1 MKQLLN
7 NKWAWAVAI
16 LVLLNIASLSTVW
29 AVSCNRMRKHGFRGH
44 ERGHFIHKG
53 MGDFLSQELQLNET
67 QEKAFEELRQ
77 EHFKSLDSAFGKMQ
91 KLRAELVQ
99 NLGKTETEVNP
110 IFLEI
115 AAQEAE
121 IQRITFAHFNK
132 MYALCNDAQK
142 KLLKEKLVA
151 ITSRKGGGFMSRGP
165 RLHGMHHTM
174 PNPPTQDEGE
184 DELPPPPNR

>member
-29 AVSCNRMRKHGFRGH
+29 AVSCNRMRKHSFR
-44 ERGHFIHKG
+44 ERGHFMHKG

-77 EHFKSLDSAFGKMQ
+77 AHFKSLDSAFGKMQ

-151 ITSRKGGGFMSRGP
+151 ITTRKGGGFMGRGP
-165 RLHGMHHTM
+165 RHHGMHPTM
-174 PNPPTQDEGE
+174 PSPPTQDEGE